1 MLSKGGRIMMKV
13 SVSMY
18 SLASTV
24 KKENWSVLDFID
36 YAKRISLDGVEL
48 LDFYWKNPDEIEQ
61 EIESIKEA
69 LKENNLQVSAY
80 DVSNNFVKD
89 SKEGRDKEVLKVL
102 DGIQVAKKLGTN
114 IVRVFCGDL
123 HENLTFEN
131 GADLIVNGLKRCAE
145 MAEKERVYL
154 ALENHG
160 LLAGK
165 SAQVNNILRQVN
177 SPYVKST
184 FDTGNF
190 LLVHEPPEKAFDQMK
205 NDIVHV
211 HFKDFRE
218 KEENEQLN
226 GFRSAEGIELIG
238 VIPGDGKVNLKY
250 IVNGLIENQYN
261 GWLSIEYEGVEDA
274 KLANEEAV
282 NRLRKL
288 LNEGGG
294 NHR

>member
-1 MLSKGGRIMMKV
+1 MKV

-18 SLASTV
+18 SLASTI

-36 YAKRISLDGVEL
+36 YAKSITLDGVEL
-48 LDFYWKNPDEIEQ
+48 LDFYWKNPDDKDEEIK
-61 EIESIKEA
+61 SVKEA
-69 LKENNLQVSAY
+69 LKKNNLQVSAY
-80 DVSNNFVKD
+80 DVSNNFVKE
-89 SKEGRDKEVLKVL
+89 SKEEQEIEVLKVL
-102 DGIQVAKKLGTN
+102 DGIRVAKKLGTN
-114 IVRVFCGDL
+114 IVRVFCGDI

-131 GADLIVNGLKRCAE
+131 GADLIVNGLKECAE
-145 MAEKERVYL
+145 MAEKEGVYL

-165 SAQVNNILRQVN
+165 SAQVKNIIQNVN

-190 LLVHEPPEKAFDQMK
+190 LLVHEPPEEAFEQLK
-205 NDIVHV
+205 KEIVHV

-218 KEENEQLN
+218 KVDKEQLI
-226 GFRSAEGIELIG
+226 GFRSTQGIELIG
-238 VIPGDGKVNLKY
+238 VIPGDGKVNLEY
-250 IVNGLIENQYN
+250 IVNGLKEVQYN
-261 GWLSIEYEGVEDA
+261 GWLSIEYEGVDDA

-288 LNEGGG
+288 LNEEGG

>member
-1 MLSKGGRIMMKV
+1 MKI

-18 SLASTV
+18 SLASTI

-36 YAKRISLDGVEL
+36 YAKRITLDGVEL
-48 LDFYWKNPDEIEQ
+48 LSFYWENAENMEQ
-61 EIESIKEA
+61 EIELVKEA
-69 LKENNLQVSAY
+69 LKESNLQVSAY
-80 DVSNNFVKD
+80 DISNNFVKD
-89 SKEGRDKEVLKVL
+89 SKEEQDKEVRKVL

-131 GADLIVNGLKRCAE
+131 GAELIVSGLKRCAE

-154 ALENHG
+154 AIENHG

-165 SAQVNNILRQVN
+165 SSQINNIIQEVN
-177 SPYVKST
+177 SPFVKST

-190 LLVHEPPEKAFDQMK
+190 LLVHESPEEAFDQLK
-205 NDIVHV
+205 NEIVHV

-218 KEENEQLN
+218 KEQGEELK
-226 GFRSAEGIELIG
+226 GFLSTEGKELFG
-238 VIPGDGKVNLKY
+238 VIPGDGKVNLEY
-250 IVNGLIENQYN
+250 IVNGLKEVKYD
-261 GWLSIEYEGVEDA
+261 GWLSIEYEGLEDA

-288 LNEGGG
+288 LNEGGE

>member
-1 MLSKGGRIMMKV
+1 MLSKGGIMMKV

-18 SLASTV
+18 SLATTV
-24 KKENWSVLDFID
+24 QKENWSVLDFID

-48 LDFYWKNPDEIEQ
+48 LDFYWENPGDMEQ
-61 EIESIKEA
+61 EIESVKKA
-69 LKENNLQVSAY
+69 LKKNNLKVSAY

-89 SKEGRDKEVLKVL
+89 SKEEQDKEVLKVL

-123 HENLTFEN
+123 HKNLSFEN
-131 GADLIVNGLKRCAE
+131 GAELIVNALRRCAE
-145 MAEKERVYL
+145 VAEKEKVYL

-165 SAQVNNILRQVN
+165 STQVNNIIREVN

-190 LLVHEPPEKAFDQMK
+190 LLVHEPPEEAFEQMK
-205 NDIVHV
+205 SDIVHV

-218 KEENEQLN
+218 KEENEQLK
-226 GFRSAEGIELIG
+226 GFHSTEGIELIG
-238 VIPGDGKVNLKY
+238 VIPGDGKVNLEY
-250 IVNGLIENQYN
+250 IVNGLKEIQYT

-274 KLANEEAV
+274 RLANEEAV

-288 LNEGGG
+288 LRIGGDD
-294 NHR
+294 HR